1 MNDPRDS
8 LASGERRPGAA
19 REGGIGGAS
28 VGDVE
33 PAIGEIT
40 DARREPE
47 PHQQTEHVIDRA
59 GRVGIM
65 LANFQRAF
73 VSMLFRKDSA

>member
-8 LASGERRPGAA
+8 LASGEGRPGAA
-19 REGGIGGAS
+19 REGGIGSAS

-40 DARREPE
+40 DARREPK
-47 PHQQTEHVIDRA
+47 PQQVRA
-59 GRVGIM
+59 PGNGGV
-65 LANFQRAF
+65 
-73 VSMLFRKDSA
+73 